1 MQWFCIGPWR
11 KMQSAIL
18 KMEEKQLYI
27 QSKRKYFDLDLKM
40 ETCVIS
46 RLILL
51 PLFCDLG
58 PNLVKVFHEWIVDHE
73 RDCNIKTNST
83 HPRHGSLVERPRSL
97 VHHDLSKIRFCH
109 LGKGTECLLQTPAFY
124 NPFFATWWCKP
135 VIILTLTKR
144 SSRIN
149 GLKYQSCKVKE
160 IRKKSRI
167 WGQYSVHRWKVN

>member
-1 MQWFCIGPWR
+1 
-11 KMQSAIL
+11 
-18 KMEEKQLYI
+18 
-27 QSKRKYFDLDLKM
+27 M

-51 PLFCDLG
+51 LLSGDLG
-58 PNLVKVFHEWIVDHE
+58 PDLVKVLHEWIVDHE

-83 HPRHGSLVERPRSL
+83 HSRHGSLVEGPRSL
-97 VHHDLSKIRFCH
+97 VHHDLSKIWFCH
-109 LGKGTECLLQTPAFY
+109 LGKGTEYLLQTPAFY

-144 SSRIN
+144 SCKIHS
-149 GLKYQSCKVKE
+149 LKYQSCKVKE

-167 WGQYSVHRWKVN
+167 WGQYLVHWWKVN